1 MPGFSWRDAKGQVS
15 DYVANCATLA
25 MSVIDSNGSLV
36 DNVNNSYKRLS
47 TNGIFTSNELVIGGR
62 LLIDVGLVVEENNF
76 LHLSSLAKS
85 LRDGEEKHL
94 KAVIFAS
101 AQRLIENESKFLAK
115 NSDSVFL
122 PTSNIPKSQTI
133 NHAVLEKIGAV
144 GEEIVLQNIR
154 SIFLNKNRS
163 DLARLVKRVSLIS
176 DEFGYD
182 IEVVTPGGTSL
193 KIEVKS
199 SVEMP
204 KDKVEFFITRHES
217 VVSCN
222 SQNWYLIFCF
232 VSDVERSA
240 GEVIGWVDNS
250 TLVKAW
256 PVDSAFSSWK
266 LAEIFQEKSLF
277 NGDLA
282 KLIWS

>member
-1 MPGFSWRDAKGQVS
+1 
-15 DYVANCATLA
+15 

-115 NSDSVFL
+115 NLDSVFS

-240 GEVIGWVDNS
+240 GEVIGWIDNS
-250 TLVKAW
+250 TLVKTW

>member
-115 NSDSVFL
+115 NLDSVFS

-182 IEVVTPGGTSL
+182 IEVVTPGGTNL

-217 VVSCN
+217 VVSCT